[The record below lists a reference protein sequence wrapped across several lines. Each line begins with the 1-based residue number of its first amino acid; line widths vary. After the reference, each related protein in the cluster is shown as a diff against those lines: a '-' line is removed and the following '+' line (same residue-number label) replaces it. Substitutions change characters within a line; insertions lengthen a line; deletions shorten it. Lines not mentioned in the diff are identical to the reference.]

1 MCSLVL
7 QLHTRICSGADSS
20 PSWLIPRRGVQFAL
34 RSGRALRMVCLTSSR
49 VYLLMPVSSVLLL
62 CPFGRSVSWVCA
74 CVHLQQP
81 CLSNQDGPRRERWS
95 GVQAL
100 AGPPSLAPSLCRPV
114 RSRLP
119 NLGTSITCQTKHSPS
134 VTERASRPHRPQT
147 SQEPPPL
154 VSPRKKEAVICNAAA
169 LLFTLSVI

>member
-34 RSGRALRMVCLTSSR
+34 RSGRALRMVCLMSSR

-81 CLSNQDGPRRERWS
+81 CLSNQDGPHRERWS
-95 GVQAL
+95 GSRPSLDCLLRLRVCAAPSAL
-100 AGPPSLAPSLCRPV
+100 GSRTSELPSRVKPNTAPPSRNGLHVLIARRLH
-114 RSRLP
+114 RSPYL
-119 NLGTSITCQTKHSPS
+119 
-134 VTERASRPHRPQT
+134 
-147 SQEPPPL
+147 
-154 VSPRKKEAVICNAAA
+154 
-169 LLFTLSVI
+169 